1 MNQGRKPL
9 GTLLALI
16 LFALLVV
23 EGLVTQFYAFAVS
36 EMKIQLALAARSQ
49 ARIIDLSME
58 FDRLLSQAG
67 HNHRPDGTP
76 LDHYGD
82 VLRVIPDFGESGHFI
97 YGTLVDGEPVFQEGA
112 SAEGKI
118 HPSSNSDYRSMA
130 EPMKRALEGN
140 SGIWSGIDHAGVL
153 ILAAYH
159 PTLSRT
165 MGVMASLDYSEIRR
179 PYVWIGI
186 AAGVLTLLSVLL
198 GAAPFFRLIQS
209 LSVRLRQSEGLT
221 ESIVKSAAEG
231 ILSFDGIGIIQTI
244 NPAAEALFGYGE
256 LEISGRR
263 IGDLLLLKKAELEKF
278 LSSGGETLE
287 VKGVRKDGSLLHLE
301 MSVTLTHPDEKL
313 VFTAIVRDVTRRKK
327 AEMEVRENQRTLQ
340 LIFDTVPQ
348 TLVMKDR
355 EGRYQMVNRAWCQFH
370 GLQSGQVIGKTPI
383 ELPNRPQGE
392 SRMAHQL
399 DQPILSGEK
408 DHLSQEYS
416 RTNIKGIERK
426 VLSIRVPLK
435 NETGEIAG
443 LVVLGMDITD
453 RARVEQELR
462 AGEERFRNL
471 IDGSHLGIAIHQANR
486 PLLVN
491 QAFAKVF
498 GYGNPRELL
507 LMNNLELLV
516 DPADLPR
523 LKEKYAHLKK
533 DVSGDHSR
541 YQFRGIHKGGQTLQL
556 ETYFQ
561 SIEWRGAPAVQTT
574 VMDITDRMML
584 ENQLRQSQK
593 MEAVG
598 QLAGGIAHDFNN
610 IIQIVRGYAELAQG
624 KNGAD
629 NPSSAY
635 LGKVLK
641 AADGASALVRQLM
654 AVSRQEVMQLRPLH
668 PGELI
673 GNLTQMVRRLIG
685 ENIELIVSQEDNLP
699 QISGDP
705 TMIEQVLLNLI
716 VNARDAMPGG
726 GRLELS
732 ADAYAVSDD
741 FRRRFG
747 DAKGDTFVRIRLS
760 DTGEGMSQSTLE
772 HLFEP
777 FFTTKESGKG
787 TGLGLSM
794 AYGIIQQHHGSIDV
808 SSEEGKGSTFTIY
821 LPAETDPM
829 PAPAPSRKEAPVGG
843 GETILVAEDDP
854 DVLDLAVNLLESQGY
869 QVLVATDGEEA
880 LNVFREK
887 EDRIDLALL
896 DMVMPK
902 MGGREVYQA
911 LAEEKPELPILFCT
925 GYTADSID
933 TEFIRNNRFNLIK
946 KPYSPGDLF
955 KAVRSTLDLNFSEQ
969 SWGEKRG

>member
-1 MNQGRKPL
+1 
-9 GTLLALI
+9 
-16 LFALLVV
+16 
-23 EGLVTQFYAFAVS
+23 
-36 EMKIQLALAARSQ
+36 
-49 ARIIDLSME
+49 
-58 FDRLLSQAG
+58 
-67 HNHRPDGTP
+67 
-76 LDHYGD
+76 
-82 VLRVIPDFGESGHFI
+82 
-97 YGTLVDGEPVFQEGA
+97 
-112 SAEGKI
+112 
-118 HPSSNSDYRSMA
+118 
-130 EPMKRALEGN
+130 
-140 SGIWSGIDHAGVL
+140 
-153 ILAAYH
+153 
-159 PTLSRT
+159 
-165 MGVMASLDYSEIRR
+165 
-179 PYVWIGI
+179 
-186 AAGVLTLLSVLL
+186 
-198 GAAPFFRLIQS
+198 
-209 LSVRLRQSEGLT
+209 
-221 ESIVKSAAEG
+221 
-231 ILSFDGIGIIQTI
+231 
-244 NPAAEALFGYGE
+244 
-256 LEISGRR
+256 
-263 IGDLLLLKKAELEKF
+263 
-278 LSSGGETLE
+278 
-287 VKGVRKDGSLLHLE
+287 
-301 MSVTLTHPDEKL
+301 
-313 VFTAIVRDVTRRKK
+313 
-327 AEMEVRENQRTLQ
+327 
-340 LIFDTVPQ
+340 
-348 TLVMKDR
+348 
-355 EGRYQMVNRAWCQFH
+355 
-370 GLQSGQVIGKTPI
+370 
-383 ELPNRPQGE
+383 
-392 SRMAHQL
+392 L

-491 QAFAKVF
+491 QAFAKMF
-498 GYGNPRELL
+498 GYGFPRELL

-574 VMDITDRMML
+574 VMDITDRTML

-641 AADGASALVRQLM
+641 ATDGASALVRQLM

-741 FRRRFG
+741 FRLRFG

-794 AYGIIQQHHGSIDV
+794 AYGIIQQHHGFIDV
-808 SSEEGKGSTFTIY
+808 ASEEGKGSTFTIY

-829 PAPAPSRKEAPVGG
+829 PAPAPSQKEAPVGG

-896 DMVMPK
+896 DMIMPK

-911 LAEEKPELPILFCT
+911 LVKEKPELPILFCT

-933 TEFIRNNRFNLIK
+933 TDFIRNNRFNLIR

-955 KAVRSTLDLNFSEQ
+955 KAVRNTLDMDF
-969 SWGEKRG
+969 